1 MTAVEPAANAEDST
15 GRTLTIG
22 GRYQVRRALGAGGMG
37 VVYEARHNW
46 TGRLVAVKVLSSE
59 RVREQGFSDRFAR
72 EARAAARV
80 HHPNVVDV
88 LDSGFDPDAG
98 GFYIVQELLE
108 GEDLRARLARERK
121 LTPETAVELMV
132 GVADG
137 LTAVHEHQIVH
148 RDVKPGNIFIARSP
162 DGTTAPKVIDF
173 GVSKLLDEPT
183 TTDTTTGE
191 VLGTPRYMAPEQ
203 LRGERDIDARADVWG
218 AGAVLYEALAGRA
231 PFDATNHNLLVFE
244 VLSGAPVATI
254 EGIPASL
261 MAVVRRAL
269 ERDRTKRFG
278 SMSEFR
284 DALIAWRYEPAA
296 RATRRVPR
304 VAVALGLAALALAAA
319 FAVRRPRAHTPA
331 PAPRTEMRPEV
342 AHPEVTRSDETRP
355 PTPVA
360 SPEETHPSTAPSA
373 SPAPTPAPRHA
384 PPTRAVRHPLAVTV
398 AAPPST
404 PPPTPPEGPQRPP
417 TPAVTPSS
425 RARLLEP
432 ATAYPGESM
441 R

>member
-1 MTAVEPAANAEDST
+1 MTVAEPAANAEDST

-108 GEDLRARLARERK
+108 GEDLRARLAREGK
-121 LTPETAVELMV
+121 LAPETAVELMV

-162 DGTTAPKVIDF
+162 DGTAAPKVIDF

-254 EGIPASL
+254 EGIPSSL

-269 ERDRTKRFG
+269 ERDRSKRFG
-278 SMSEFR
+278 SMSELR
-284 DALIAWRYEPAA
+284 DALIAWRYEPTGPSA
-296 RATRRVPR
+296 RSVPR
-304 VAVALGLAALALAAA
+304 VAVALAVAAVAVAAGFAL
-319 FAVRRPRAHTPA
+319 RSPRPHTP
-331 PAPRTEMRPEV
+331 PSAPRV
-342 AHPEVTRSDETRP
+342 ETRTVEHL
-355 PTPVA
+355 PTAPVA
-360 SPEETHPSTAPSA
+360 TPETPRTQTVPVAP
-373 SPAPTPAPRHA
+373 PATPPAPRHV

-398 AAPPST
+398 AAPPAT
-404 PPPTPPEGPQRPP
+404 TPTTAPEAPERPPP
-417 TPAVTPSS
+417 PAVTPSS